1 MRKWP
6 GFTAEM
12 SLNGTSKQ
20 CNFSSDSAQL
30 PPSKVIVPQFRCLV
44 HAALCLALS
53 ENPPVAL
60 ACWTDFAE
68 LCGGGSA

>member
-6 GFTAEM
+6 GFTAEI
-12 SLNGTSKQ
+12 SLYRMAKRY
-20 CNFSSDSAQL
+20 NFSSNSAQFTV
-30 PPSKVIVPQFRCLV
+30 PQVVPQFRCLV
-44 HAALCLALS
+44 HAALCVALS